1 MENFVFSLLKNMK
14 IRTAI
19 LIIVAFPLFAA
30 AFFSL
35 QIIQTKISQVH
46 ELESLEELTELC
58 VKMSN
63 MLHEQQKERGATAVF
78 LGSKGE
84 KFREELSQQ
93 RKLTDE
99 KSKIF
104 LDFVAK
110 FNTSKFGD
118 EFTQNMNNLL
128 KEGKKITQVRSQID
142 SLSIPLPNAIKYYT
156 DLNAINMKITSSMAL
171 LSKNATIT
179 NYLHAY
185 VNFLQS
191 KERAGIERAV
201 GAGAFA
207 QGSFSKEI
215 SSKFRNLINIQ
226 DTYLQVFLDV
236 AIEEQQ
242 KFYNQTIKGKP
253 IDEVSRMRNI
263 ALETPEDTQSVDSA
277 YWFKMITQK
286 INLLK
291 VVEDRLA
298 TDLSAKMEEIK
309 YNTKSEVHENI
320 LITVGLLLLTIFIS
334 AIIIRSINSS
344 FQKTVSAMLDL
355 ANGNLD
361 AEIPEETRNEIGEMS
376 KTLKVFKNNRIEAD
390 KLAHEQ
396 NAMQQKQIEH
406 GEKLNQLTKNFEN
419 DISQLIDTLITAT
432 TELDT
437 TANSMAT
444 IAENASEQSES
455 MSKSSQS
462 TVQNIQSVA
471 SATEELT
478 ASIKEL
484 SIQVNS
490 ANDSTKSAVSDVDLA
505 TKQIEELSKASEQI
519 SGIVRLIQNISEQ
532 TNLLALNA
540 TIESARAGEAG
551 KGFAVVASE
560 VKSLAMETG
569 QATEQISQQIHHVQE
584 EAKLTV
590 DAIRNIENKIRS
602 VNNVS
607 TSIAAAIEQQ
617 NAATVEISR
626 NTQISTTNMYELD
639 LNVKSVNDAAQN
651 TGVAAE
657 QVLNASQ
664 QLERQISQLKEFVTK
679 FLADVKNA

>member
-1 MENFVFSLLKNMK
+1 MFSLLKNMK